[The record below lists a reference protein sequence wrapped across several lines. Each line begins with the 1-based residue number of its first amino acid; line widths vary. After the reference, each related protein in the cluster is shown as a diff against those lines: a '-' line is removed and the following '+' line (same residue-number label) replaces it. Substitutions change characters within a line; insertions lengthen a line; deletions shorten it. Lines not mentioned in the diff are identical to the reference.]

1 MEQIADKLKGQC
13 YRKTTEHNYYKIWRL
28 FNKFFIH
35 LDKKP
40 ESWEQRLILYVTY
53 LIELGRTSATIKSY
67 ISAIKAILK
76 MEGIFLN
83 SDVFIFTALVR
94 ACRSKNDF
102 LQIRLPIQKLL
113 LHLILDEVYN
123 SFTKRSQIY
132 LRKLYM
138 AALIMRYYGM
148 LRVGESTTRSHPK
161 QAENAL
167 VANNKKNIQIVL
179 RTSKSHSLSCH
190 PPIVKISAEMPDIAL
205 TNS

>member
-1 MEQIADKLKGQC
+1 M
-13 YRKTTEHNYYKIWRL
+13 

-40 ESWEQRLILYVTY
+40 ESWEQRPILHVTY

-83 SDVFIFTALVR
+83 SDVFTLTTLVR
-94 ACRSKNDF
+94 ACRLKNDF

-113 LHLILDEVYN
+113 IHMILDEVYN

-138 AALIMRYYGM
+138 AALIYYGM
-148 LRVGESTTRSHPK
+148 LRVGELTTGSHPI
-161 QAENAL
+161 QTENAF
-167 VANNKKNIQIVL
+167 VGNNKKKIQIVL
-179 RTSKSHSLSCH
+179 KTSKSHSLSCH
-190 PPIVKISAEMPDIAL
+190 PPIVKISAEMPDITL